1 MPRNKEPGV
10 LSQIWEQTGKTTV
23 NTGAS
28 LENTTGLFKDG
39 LVLARESIK
48 PSIID
53 GRVETLTAMA
63 EGIKELDALGISAE
77 EARTYLMQGI

>member
-1 MPRNKEPGV
+1 MARNKEPGV
-10 LSQIWEQTGKTTV
+10 ISQVWDQAGKTTV

-63 EGIKELDALGISAE
+63 EGIKDLEELGISAE
-77 EARTYLMQGI
+77 EARAYLMQGI